1 MMYRKCILENITK
14 REIAYLLGDNVYLSD
29 NSFDPRNIVLN
40 EADNCVYAYGQ
51 PVARVD
57 GDTIFSYTLGY
68 NVATIDGNTIRVIAN
83 QTETY
88 EILEGDECTNL
99 EKAALYIG
107 ARR

>member
-14 REIAYLLGDNVYLSD
+14 REIAYLLGENVYLSD

-57 GDTIFSYTLGY
+57 GDTIFSLATGRVSAEVNLIKLCAAAAEVMARAVY
-68 NVATIDGNTIRVIAN
+68 NAVVYA
-83 QTETY
+83 
-88 EILEGDECTNL
+88 
-99 EKAALYIG
+99 K
-107 ARR
+107 